1 MTPRGKRGKLKK
13 PKRVFHSF
21 HRAWK
26 SGKRRTDILIST
38 APTYVSHS
46 TRRKKDAAETEFHL
60 TIPVT
65 SITMISPA
73 SLRSDRDR
81 HRVGISARDQIGITD
96 HLHRN
101 QHHARAHSH
110 YPGCRLARALV
121 TPPLSA
127 SANRPTASVSIEA
140 LP

>member
-1 MTPRGKRGKLKK
+1 MTPRGKRGNLKK

-26 SGKRRTDILIST
+26 SGKRRPDFHIST
-38 APTYVSHS
+38 APAAGSHS

-101 QHHARAHSH
+101 QH
-110 YPGCRLARALV
+110 PVLAIS
-121 TPPLSA
+121 PEI
-127 SANRPTASVSIEA
+127 PTSYGSPDVA
-140 LP
+140 

>member
-1 MTPRGKRGKLKK
+1 MTP
-13 PKRVFHSF
+13 
-21 HRAWK
+21 
-26 SGKRRTDILIST
+26 T
-38 APTYVSHS
+38 APAAGSHS

-101 QHHARAHSH
+101 QQKVLRYQKIHS
-110 YPGCRLARALV
+110 GSK
-121 TPPLSA
+121 TT
-127 SANRPTASVSIEA
+127 ANAKPAQKIGPFESGAVD
-140 LP
+140 

>member
-26 SGKRRTDILIST
+26 SGKRRPDFHIST
-38 APTYVSHS
+38 APAAGSHS

-101 QHHARAHSH
+101 QQPNSSTARIGS
-110 YPGCRLARALV
+110 LRA
-121 TPPLSA
+121 
-127 SANRPTASVSIEA
+127 TAICPAMSVDVA
-140 LP
+140 P

>member
-26 SGKRRTDILIST
+26 SGKRRPDFHIST
-38 APTYVSHS
+38 APAAGSHS

-101 QHHARAHSH
+101 QHTNTS
-110 YPGCRLARALV
+110 PGLFIISQRTDVLAAVEGVL
-121 TPPLSA
+121 LIWSA
-127 SANRPTASVSIEA
+127 SEA
-140 LP
+140 